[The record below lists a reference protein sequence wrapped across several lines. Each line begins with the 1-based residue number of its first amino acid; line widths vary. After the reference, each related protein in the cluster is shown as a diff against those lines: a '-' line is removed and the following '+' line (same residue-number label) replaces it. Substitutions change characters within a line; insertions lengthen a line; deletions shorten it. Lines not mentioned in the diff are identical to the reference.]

1 MTHGTERATV
11 SLNDNPPARTLSLAE
26 VANFR
31 DTGGYRTM
39 DGRRVATGR
48 LFRSGVLGLPGS
60 GAKVEWDRN
69 RAAQCRALGLRTVVD
84 LRSEREA
91 QLVPT
96 AWATETGARLV
107 HAPVLEGC
115 EGSDTNFA
123 RMLQDG
129 TITRFS
135 EGDLGQWYQGALRRR
150 AAAFGAA
157 VGALSKPD
165 ALPALVHCHAGKDRT
180 GLLVAV
186 VLAALDVPDDD
197 IVADYTLTN
206 AFPDQTCQWA
216 AELAD
221 LGIEPEDVKV
231 FWQVPAGAMR
241 SVLAFLAGT
250 YGGAVGYLTTAC
262 AVTQTEVE
270 FIRQNLLKDD
280 E

>member
-1 MTHGTERATV
+1 MTHITEPATV
-11 SLNDNPPARTLSLAE
+11 SLNDNPPARALSLAG
-26 VANFR
+26 VANCR
-31 DTGGYRTM
+31 DAGGYRTV

-48 LFRSGVLGLPGS
+48 LYRSSILGLPGS
-60 GAKVEWDRN
+60 GAAAEWDRN
-69 RAAQCRALGLRTVVD
+69 RAAEYRALGIRTVVD

-96 AWATETGARLV
+96 AWTTATGARLV
-107 HAPVLEGC
+107 QAPVPEGV
-115 EGSDTNFA
+115 EGSDTDFM
-123 RMLQDG
+123 RMLRHG
-129 TITRFS
+129 AITRFS
-135 EGDLGQWYQGALRRR
+135 EEDLGQWYQGALRRR

-157 VGALSKPD
+157 VRALSEPD

-186 VLAALDVPDDD
+186 VLAALGVPDDD

-206 AFPDQTCQWA
+206 VSRPDQTRHH
-216 AELAD
+216 AELAA
-221 LGIEPEDVKV
+221 LGIELEHVKV

-250 YGGAVGYLTTAC
+250 YGGADGYLTTAC
-262 AVTQTEVE
+262 AVTQTELE
-270 FIRQNLLKDD
+270 SIRLNLLKDD